1 MEHHPFIMRF
11 HLPDNLELGLLS
23 TLAWGLTSVVGRS
36 LRLTVENEAEVQRRI
51 AAGEGQILITW
62 HGRNVIP
69 LLHLRHKGVVI
80 IISPSRDGE
89 IQYRTFRR
97 FGCDAVRG
105 STGRNAS
112 KVTIA
117 ALRKLREGRTLAL
130 APDGPRGPAC
140 VVQPGTLYL
149 ALKSGCPV
157 IPAGVSAH
165 PARSLKSWDAFL
177 VPNLFARAAI
187 VFGEPIY
194 VPEDVDAGWLQNKAV
209 ELSGTV
215 NGLQAHADR
224 IVGRDPGRKP

>member
-1 MEHHPFIMRF
+1 MRF
-11 HLPDNLELGLLS
+11 RLPENLELSLLS
-23 TLAWGLTSVVGRS
+23 TVAWGLTSVVGRS
-36 LRLTVENEAEVQRRI
+36 LRLTVENDAEVKRRI

-69 LLHLRHKGVVI
+69 LLHLRNKGIVI

-89 IQYRTFRR
+89 IQYRTFQR

-130 APDGPRGPAC
+130 APDGPKGPAC

-165 PARSLKSWDAFL
+165 PALSLKSWDAFL
-177 VPNLFARAAI
+177 VPRLFARAAI
-187 VFGEPIY
+187 VFGKPIY
-194 VPEDVDAGWLQNKAV
+194 VPENADADWLQNGAV
-209 ELSGTV
+209 DLQGTV
-215 NGLQAHADR
+215 NSLQDRADR
-224 IVGRDPGRKP
+224 IVGRSLGREP